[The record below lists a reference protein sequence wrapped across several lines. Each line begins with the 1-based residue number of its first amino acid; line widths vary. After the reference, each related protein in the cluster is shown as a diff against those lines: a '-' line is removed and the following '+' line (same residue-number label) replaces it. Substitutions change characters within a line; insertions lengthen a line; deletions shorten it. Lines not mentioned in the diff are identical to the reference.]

1 MSTLCNCFLV
11 SGEKCTKNAL
21 PDSPYCG
28 THKKC
33 KRLSASALASPSPS
47 SPSSPE
53 IEFLQFGFEFETRN
67 FIKTEAY
74 SKIIQKNQ
82 KIHKFDIL
90 IN

>member
-33 KRLSASALASPSPS
+33 KRLSALALALA

-53 IEFLQFGFEFETRN
+53 IEFLQFGITT
-67 FIKTEAY
+67 KV
-74 SKIIQKNQ
+74 
-82 KIHKFDIL
+82 
-90 IN
+90 